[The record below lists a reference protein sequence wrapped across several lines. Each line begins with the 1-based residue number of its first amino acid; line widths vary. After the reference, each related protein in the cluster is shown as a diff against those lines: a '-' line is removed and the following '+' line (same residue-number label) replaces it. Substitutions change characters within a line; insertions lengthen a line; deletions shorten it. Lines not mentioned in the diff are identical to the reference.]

1 MDYVIVNKRTK
12 KYGTMT
18 IDVDGLFIPERY
30 RGNMVTE
37 TAHKDIL
44 VETDID
50 KLKEKKEESKDKR

>member
-18 IDVDGLFIPERY
+18 IDVDGIFIPARD

-44 VETDID
+44 VETDRQM
-50 KLKEKKEESKDKR
+50 KKKGK